1 MVRHPTLYSARVVGG
16 IIFGWWRRG
25 APTIGGEGKTIVRE
39 TGVTREK
46 ARRVLQ
52 AAAVEAYG
60 RSGAYV
66 TRDSVMRRTG
76 ISDLE
81 EFWAVARHLDEQGWI
96 AEADDDYGIFVVTP
110 TGLDEATR

>member
-1 MVRHPTLYSARVVGG
+1 MVSEARA
-16 IIFGWWRRG
+16 IQ
-25 APTIGGEGKTIVRE
+25 
-39 TGVTREK
+39 EK

-60 RSGAYV
+60 RPGAYV
-66 TRDSVMRRTG
+66 SRDPVMRRSN

-81 EFWAVARHLDEQGWI
+81 EFWVIAGYLDKKGWI

-110 TGLDEATR
+110 AGIDEAMK